1 MFLAVPVITKKL
13 TDQEVMIDNEIRFT
27 VDIQGSPTPKIS
39 WTKDDTPIKPDA
51 NHIIESTD
59 TTHTLIIKNAKPN
72 DEGKYR
78 VLAENP
84 LGRVESTG
92 QLTILEQ
99 PLIDQPFGDITK
111 PVGSDVSLKCKVIGG
126 RPKATITWLKN
137 GKEFKPDDRHKINL
151 LPDGTCELSIKSLDE
166 TDNQDKYTLLIKNKV
181 GQKELHSTITVQAPL
196 EFVQPLNDQDIL
208 SQSPCTLTVETNGIP
223 KPTVKWFFNDQEIKN
238 SPKTKLESK
247 QNLHTLTIPKA
258 ELTDEGI
265 YKCIAT
271 NPNGTVE
278 TKAKISV
285 CSMFIQKNC
294 FYLKYLFLL
303 AKPKIEGKVNDV
315 TVQITETAELR
326 TKFSAIPKPTVTWF
340 VFFLHRFF
348 FHFIFHLQG
357 IKQMI

>member
-1 MFLAVPVITKKL
+1 
-13 TDQEVMIDNEIRFT
+13 MIDNEIRFT

-39 WTKDDTPIKPDA
+39 WTKDDTPIKPDV
-51 NHIIESTD
+51 NHIIESNG
-59 TTHTLIIKNAKPN
+59 TTHTLIIKNAKPT

-84 LGRVESTG
+84 LGHVESTG

-111 PVGSDVSLKCKVIGG
+111 PIGSDVNLKCKVIGG

-137 GKEFKPDDRHKINL
+137 GKEFKPDDRHKISSS
-151 LPDGTCELSIKSLDE
+151 PDGTCELSIKSLDE

-181 GQKELHSTITVQAPL
+181 GQKELHSTITVKAPL
-196 EFVQPLNDQDIL
+196 EFVQPLKDQDIL
-208 SQSPCTLTVETNGIP
+208 SQSPITLTVETNGIP

-238 SPKTKLESK
+238 SPKTKIESK

-271 NPNGTVE
+271 NPDGTIE

-285 CSMFIQKNC
+285 CSMFI
-294 FYLKYLFLL
+294 
-303 AKPKIEGKVNDV
+303 
-315 TVQITETAELR
+315 
-326 TKFSAIPKPTVTWF
+326 
-340 VFFLHRFF
+340 
-348 FHFIFHLQG
+348 
-357 IKQMI
+357 